1 MSKTLAFIALAALIA
16 GAVYMSASTSKD
28 TAFEQWKAQ
37 YGANWAST
45 EEEYRRIIFTK
56 NVQEINRHN
65 ADPSQTYKKG
75 INQFTALTQEE
86 FINTY
91 LDPKPEV
98 QAPVEETAAVP
109 NAEIDWTT
117 KGGVSPVKNQ
127 GQCGSCW
134 AFSATGVMESSA
146 KIKGQTVSLSE
157 QQLVDCSASY
167 GNHGCNGGWPSSA
180 LNYVKDHGIA
190 TESEYPY
197 TAKTGTCQKNGGN
210 FKIASYS
217 SASGCN
223 GLINAINNKPV
234 SVTVDASNWS
244 AYKSGTFANCATSIN
259 HAVLLVGIVGGNWKI
274 KNSWGTGWG
283 ESGFIRLTGTANT
296 CGVCAYAGVYPN

>member
-1 MSKTLAFIALAALIA
+1 M
-16 GAVYMSASTSKD
+16 
-28 TAFEQWKAQ
+28 
-37 YGANWAST
+37 
-45 EEEYRRIIFTK
+45 
-56 NVQEINRHN
+56 
-65 ADPSQTYKKG
+65 
-75 INQFTALTQEE
+75 TQEE

-98 QAPVEETAAVP
+98 QAPVEESVQVP
-109 NAEIDWTT
+109 NADIDWTT

-134 AFSATGVMESSA
+134 AFSATGVLEASA

-157 QQLVDCSASY
+157 QQLVDCSGSY

-190 TESEYPY
+190 SESEYPY
-197 TAKTGTCQKNGGN
+197 TAKTGTCQKNGGS
-210 FKIASYS
+210 FKIPSYS

-223 GLINAINNKPV
+223 GLINGLNGKPV
-234 SVTVDASNWS
+234 SVTVDASNWNS
-244 AYKSGTFANCATSIN
+244 YRSGTFNNCATSIN

-274 KNSWGTGWG
+274 KNSWGTSWG
-283 ESGFIRLTGTANT
+283 EAGFIRLTGTANT
-296 CGVCAYAGVYPN
+296 CGVCSYAGVYPNWLWIKYSLLFFKIKKYSS